1 MDILVDCCQEN
12 PADVA
17 TACSQFRM
25 PWKVFHT
32 AWRTIIHHS
41 GYTWCIDMIWYDM
54 IWYDMIWYDMIWY
67 DMIWYDM
74 IWYDMIWYD
83 IRYDMIW
90 YDMIWYDMHFSHCVS
105 KVVCQNVCCLETQ
118 EEFDAMTSENTAEMV
133 WQQMK
138 TNLQEL
144 IQ

>member
-1 MDILVDCCQEN
+1 
-12 PADVA
+12 
-17 TACSQFRM
+17 
-25 PWKVFHT
+25 
-32 AWRTIIHHS
+32 
-41 GYTWCIDMIWYDM
+41 
-54 IWYDMIWYDMIWY
+54 
-67 DMIWYDM
+67 M

-83 IRYDMIW
+83 IR